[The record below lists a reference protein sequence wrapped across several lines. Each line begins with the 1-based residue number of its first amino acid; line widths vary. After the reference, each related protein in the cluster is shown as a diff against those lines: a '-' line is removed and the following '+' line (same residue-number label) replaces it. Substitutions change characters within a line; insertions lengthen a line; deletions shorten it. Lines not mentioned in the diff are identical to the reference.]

1 MEHFL
6 DNVNREVFALLGDQE
21 PQMVPAE
28 EASGDEKEEKKKI
41 PKLDRPVDKWVFN
54 PFKNPARGGDELE
67 LNHWTKEK
75 EKNDVYPFSK
85 FNKQAR
91 IITYTDEEYKRVVAT
106 MASDWTKL
114 ETDVLFDLCQR
125 FSLRFIVIADRFNY
139 ELAEKEAEQDCIAA
153 PKPKLK
159 KRE

>member
-1 MEHFL
+1 MCI
-6 DNVNREVFALLGDQE
+6 R
-21 PQMVPAE
+21 
-28 EASGDEKEEKKKI
+28 
-41 PKLDRPVDKWVFN
+41 DR
-54 PFKNPARGGDELE
+54 
-67 LNHWTKEK
+67 
-75 EKNDVYPFSK
+75 
-85 FNKQAR
+85 AR
-91 IITYTDEEYKRVVAT
+91 IINYTDEEYKRVVAT

-139 ELAEKEAEQDCIAA
+139 ELAEKEAEQDCIAV